1 MARILKITDLVVV
14 EPAFAPPLITAIPE
28 GRTDVTLNGIEIV
41 LEGQAFLPHQKPIP
55 DSPPLVHVPF
65 ALKSPSLRRLNITIN
80 GRHVM
85 TDEDLLTGSPGCINY
100 DLTGKVTPTPPVDVF
115 IG

>member
-1 MARILKITDLVVV
+1 MASILKITDLITV
-14 EPAFAPPLITAIPE
+14 EPAFLPPIITAIPE
-28 GRTDVTLNGIEIV
+28 GRTDVTLNGLEIV

-55 DSPPLVHVPF
+55 DSPPLVHTPF
-65 ALKSPSLRRLNITIN
+65 GLKSPSLRRLNITIN

-85 TDEDLLTGSPGCINY
+85 TDEDLLTGAPGCVNY
-100 DLTGKVTPTPPVDVF
+100 PLTGMVTLVPPANIS